1 MNVALYAMN
10 SLLKLFPSVGSLD
23 AEMRE
28 RIESLFEIYD
38 SFNLGQMLQGE
49 NLPFHLDSMRASILE
64 VRRCTGCIFLDHR
77 RYGRIERRGRHQSVS
92 HENN

>member
-49 NLPFHLDSMRASILE
+49 NLPFHLDSMRTSILE
-64 VRRCTGCIFLDHR
+64 HGAQ
-77 RYGRIERRGRHQSVS
+77 ERTNLAIRAT
-92 HENN
+92 

>member
-28 RIESLFEIYD
+28 RIESLFEFYD
-38 SFNLGQMLQGE
+38 PDAARGE
-49 NLPFHLDSMRASILE
+49 PALSPR
-64 VRRCTGCIFLDHR
+64 
-77 RYGRIERRGRHQSVS
+77 
-92 HENN
+92 